1 MDYPGRTVLLAAF
14 VSVLG
19 ACSSS
24 DDGDST
30 GGEVGGDLPLIATD
44 GTLEASIRFTTG
56 GVPHIRGE
64 DFASVAFGAGYVQA
78 KDNVCLIA
86 ESIVKVRGERSLFFG
101 PGENNANILSDF
113 SYKVITAPPGG
124 AQSVELTPASE
135 ALIDGFAAGYNQY
148 LEDTDS
154 GALPPACRDQPWVR
168 EISRED
174 LVAYYTS
181 VAKYASGDLFT
192 TGAIYA
198 AVPPD
203 TSAQATVVVDED
215 SSASL
220 SRWQAIDL
228 KDAVSLRL
236 PKDTGLASNAWGIG
250 AELSETG
257 RGALLANPHFPYTGP
272 RRLYQMHLSVP
283 GHYDVNGA
291 TLTGVPLPLIG
302 FNESLAWSHTV
313 STGTRFTWY
322 ELTLAE
328 GDDRAYVKDG
338 EIVPLTAR
346 TIRISVANGGDT
358 PTQLEREFLFSEYGP
373 MLAADLVT
381 GGALPAWGANGIA
394 YTYRDANDDVSAM
407 IDSWLGMGMSQ
418 NLGDFQQVFEE
429 CGSTLWTNTV
439 YADTDG
445 NAWYVDSSSVPDL
458 SDEALAVVDAKRA
471 GSADYAR
478 LFDNGITLLDGS
490 TSRDDWIEGD
500 CLGRVPHDKK
510 PTLARRDFVQNS
522 NSSHWQSN
530 PAAQLIG
537 FSALYGDE
545 SSPVNERT
553 QLGLRMLQNPDEPGF
568 AATAP
573 AGQDSLFSANELLEV
588 IWNNRGL
595 YAELGLSELRERCT
609 LIGDTSVPNT
619 SDTSRSVDE
628 GCAVLAGWDGLYN
641 IDSVGAHVYRVFL
654 AKLFSSDAVGI
665 EVQFDPADPANTQ
678 YLLPTEGRGTVE
690 DVALQL
696 LAEALDTLD
705 MAGIAYDAAL
715 GSVQTWTPSG
725 GVPPA
730 GLLGG
735 QSAVALADPIPW
747 HGGIGSTEG
756 VFNAIAVVRSPV
768 HEDTIYPRISNPTL
782 PSSEGLS
789 ATSGEGWAIGR
800 GTSWHFGLEF
810 TDDGPLAYGLLSY
823 SQSTDPDSAHF
834 IDQSLDYSSKT
845 RRQLFHTEADIV
857 ANLLPDS
864 ELVLSGSVGSE

>member
-1 MDYPGRTVLLAAF
+1 MNFPSRTVLLAAF
-14 VSVLG
+14 VTALG

-30 GGEVGGDLPLIATD
+30 GEEPGGELPLIATD
-44 GTLEASIRFTTG
+44 GTVEASIRFTTG

-64 DFASVAFGAGYVQA
+64 DFASLAFGAGYVQA
-78 KDNVCLIA
+78 KDNICLIA

-101 PGENNANILSDF
+101 PGEDNANILSDF
-113 SYKVITAPPGG
+113 SYRVIAAPPGN
-124 AQSVELTPASE
+124 AQSVNLTPSSE

-148 LEDTDS
+148 LEDTDA
-154 GALPPACRDQPWVR
+154 GELPPACRDQPWVR
-168 EISRED
+168 EITRDD
-174 LVAYYTS
+174 LVAYYTT

-192 TGAIYA
+192 NGAIFA

-203 TSAQATVVVDED
+203 TSAQPTVVVDED
-215 SSASL
+215 NRASL
-220 SRWQAIDL
+220 SPWQKIDL
-228 KDAVSLRL
+228 DEVVSFRL

-250 AELSETG
+250 AELSESG

-302 FNESLAWSHTV
+302 FNESVAWSHTV
-313 STGTRFTWY
+313 SASARFTWY

-328 GDDRAYVKDG
+328 GDDRAYVKNG
-338 EIVPLTAR
+338 ETVPFTAR
-346 TIRISVANGGDT
+346 TIQIAVANGSDT

-373 MLAADLVT
+373 MLAADLIT
-381 GGALPAWGANGIA
+381 GGALPAWGENGTA

-407 IDSWLGMGMSQ
+407 IDSWLGMGLSQ
-418 NLGDFQQVFEE
+418 NLDDFQQVFKE

-439 YADTDG
+439 YADADG
-445 NAWYVDSSSVPDL
+445 NAMYIDSSSVPHL
-458 SDEALAVVDAKRA
+458 SDEALAVVDAKR
-471 GSADYAR
+471 SASSDYAQ

-500 CLGRVPHDKK
+500 CLGRVPYEKK
-510 PTLARRDFVQNS
+510 PTLVRRDFVQNS

-530 PAAQLIG
+530 PAEQLTG

-545 SSPVNERT
+545 SSRVNERT
-553 QLGLRMLQNPDEPGF
+553 ELSLRMLQNPDEPGF

-573 AGQDSLFSANELLEV
+573 AGQDSLFNAGELLDV

-595 YAELGLSELRERCT
+595 YAEVGLPELRERCT
-609 LIGDTSVPNT
+609 LIGDSPVPNS
-619 SDTSRSVDE
+619 SDTARSVAE
-628 GCAVLAGWDGLYN
+628 GCAVLTGWDGLYN

-654 AKLFSSDAVGI
+654 AKLFSSNTLAID
-665 EVQFDPADPANTQ
+665 VQFDAADPANTQ
-678 YLLPTEGRGTVE
+678 YILATEGRGTAE
-690 DVALQL
+690 DPALQL

-705 MAGIAYDAAL
+705 AAGIAYDAAL
-715 GSVQTWTPSG
+715 GTVQTWTPSG

-735 QSAVALADPIPW
+735 QAAVALADPIPW
-747 HGGIGSTEG
+747 HGGIGGTEG

-768 HEDTIYPRISNPTL
+768 HEDTIFPRNNPPTL
-782 PSSEGLS
+782 PTSEGLS

-823 SQSTDPDSAHF
+823 SQSTDPDSDHF
-834 IDQSLDYSSKT
+834 IDQSLNYSSKT
-845 RRQLFHTEADIV
+845 RRQLLYSEADIV
-857 ANLLPDS
+857 ANVLPDS
-864 ELVLSGSVGSE
+864 ELSLSGSIKSE

>member
-1 MDYPGRTVLLAAF
+1 MNYPSRAILYATLVTVL
-14 VSVLG
+14 S
-19 ACSSS
+19 ACSSN

-30 GGEVGGDLPLIATD
+30 GGVVGGGLPLIATD
-44 GTLEASIRFTTG
+44 GTVEASIRFTTG

-78 KDNVCLIA
+78 SDNVCLIA

-113 SYKVITAPPGG
+113 SYRIITAPPGG

-148 LEDTDS
+148 LRETDS
-154 GALPPACRDQPWVR
+154 GELPPACRDQPWVR
-168 EISRED
+168 EITRED

-181 VAKYASGDLFT
+181 VAKYASGDLFV

-198 AVPPD
+198 AVPPGS
-203 TSAQATVVVDED
+203 SAQATVVVDES

-220 SRWQAIDL
+220 SSWQNINL
-228 KDAVSLRL
+228 KEAVSLRL
-236 PKDTGLASNAWGIG
+236 PKETGLASNAWGIG
-250 AELSETG
+250 AELSEGG
-257 RGALLANPHFPYTGP
+257 RGALLANPHFPYSGP

-302 FNESLAWSHTV
+302 FNESVAWSHTV

-328 GDDRAYVKDG
+328 GDERAYVKDG
-338 EIVPLTAR
+338 ETIPFTAR
-346 TIRISVANGGDT
+346 TIQIAVANGSDT
-358 PTQLEREFLFSEYGP
+358 PTLLEREFLFSEYGP
-373 MLAADLVT
+373 MLAADLIT
-381 GGALPAWGANGIA
+381 NGALPAWGVNGTA

-418 NLGDFQQVFEE
+418 NLDDFQQVFKA

-439 YADTDG
+439 YADADG
-445 NAWYVDSSSVPDL
+445 NAWYIDSSSVPHL
-458 SDEALAVVDAKRA
+458 SDEALAVIDAKRTA
-471 GSADYAR
+471 SADYAQ

-490 TSRDDWIEGD
+490 TSRDDWVEGD
-500 CLGRVPHDKK
+500 CLGRVPYDKK
-510 PTLARRDFVQNS
+510 PALARRDFVQNS

-530 PAAQLIG
+530 PAEQLTG

-545 SSPVNERT
+545 SLPVNERT

-573 AGQDSLFSANELLEV
+573 AGQDSLFGAGELLDV

-595 YAELGLSELRERCT
+595 YAELGLPELRERCV
-609 LIGDTSVPNT
+609 LIADTPVPNSSNT
-619 SDTSRSVDE
+619 ARSVSE

-654 AKLFSSDAVGI
+654 AKLFNSDAVEI
-665 EVQFDPADPANTQ
+665 DVQFDPADPANTQ
-678 YLLPTEGRGTVE
+678 YLLPTEGRGTAE
-690 DVALQL
+690 DIALQL
-696 LAEALDTLD
+696 LADALDTLD
-705 MAGIAYDAAL
+705 AAGIAYDAAL
-715 GSVQTWTPSG
+715 GTVQTWTPSG

-735 QSAVALADPIPW
+735 QAAVALADPIPW
-747 HGGIGSTEG
+747 HGGIGSNEG
-756 VFNAIAVVRSPV
+756 VFNAIGVVRSPV
-768 HEDTIYPRISNPTL
+768 HEDTIYPRINNPTL
-782 PSSEGLS
+782 PASEGLS

-810 TDDGPLAYGLLSY
+810 TDEGPLAYGLLSY
-823 SQSTDPDSAHF
+823 SQSTDPGSAHF
-834 IDQSLDYSSKT
+834 IDQSLDYSMKT
-845 RRQLFHTEADIV
+845 RRQLLYSEADIA
-857 ANLLPDS
+857 ANLLPDT
-864 ELVLSGSVGSE
+864 ELVLSGTVEGE

>member
-1 MDYPGRTVLLAAF
+1 MNCPSRTILLAT
-14 VSVLG
+14 VVTLLS
-19 ACSSS
+19 ACSSD
-24 DDGDST
+24 DDGDTS
-30 GGEVGGDLPLIATD
+30 GGDLGTDLPLIATD
-44 GTLEASIRFTTG
+44 GTVEATIRFTTG
-56 GVPHIRGE
+56 GVPHIQAE

-78 KDNVCLIA
+78 RDNVCLIA
-86 ESIVKVRGERSLFFG
+86 ESVIKVRGERSLFFG

-113 SYKVITAPPGG
+113 SYKVIAAPPGG
-124 AQSVELTPASE
+124 AQGVDLTPASA

-154 GALPPACRDQPWVR
+154 GELPAACRDQPWVR
-168 EISRED
+168 EITRED

-181 VAKYASGDLFT
+181 VAKYASGDLFA
-192 TGAIYA
+192 TGAIFA
-198 AVPPD
+198 AVPPGSS
-203 TSAQATVVVDED
+203 TQATVVDD
-215 SSASL
+215 NGGSASP
-220 SRWQAIDL
+220 SPWQPIDM
-228 KDAVSLRL
+228 DEVVSLRL
-236 PKDTGLASNAWGIG
+236 PNDTGLASNAWGIG

-338 EIVPLTAR
+338 QRMAFTSR
-346 TIRISVANGGDT
+346 TIQVAVANGSDT
-358 PTQLEREFLFSEYGP
+358 PTLLEREFLFSEYGP
-373 MLAADLVT
+373 MLAADLIT
-381 GGALPAWGANGIA
+381 DGALPAWGLNGTA

-418 NLGDFQQVFEE
+418 NLDEFQQVFKA

-439 YADTDG
+439 YADADG
-445 NAWYVDSSSVPDL
+445 NAWYIDSSSVPHL
-458 SDEALAVVDAKRA
+458 SDESLAVIDAKRTA
-471 GSADYAR
+471 SADYAR

-500 CLGRVPHDKK
+500 CLGRVPYEKK
-510 PTLARRDFVQNS
+510 PSLVRRDFVQNS

-530 PAAQLIG
+530 PAEQLTE

-545 SSPVNERT
+545 SLPVNERT

-573 AGQDSLFSANELLEV
+573 AGQDGLFGATELLEV

-595 YAELGLSELRERCT
+595 YAEVGLPELRARCA
-609 LIGDTSVPNT
+609 LIGDTPVP
-619 SDTSRSVDE
+619 SGPDTARSVAE
-628 GCAVLAGWDGLYN
+628 GCAVLASWDGLYN
-641 IDSVGAHVYRVFL
+641 TDSVGAHVYRVFL
-654 AKLFSSDAVGI
+654 AKLFNGDSFVVDI
-665 EVQFDPADPANTQ
+665 QFDPAEPADTQ
-678 YLLPTEGRGTVE
+678 YILPSDGRGTT
-690 DVALQL
+690 DDPALQL

-705 MAGIAYDAAL
+705 TAGIAYEAAL

-725 GVPPA
+725 GVAPA
-730 GLLGG
+730 DLLGG

-782 PSSEGLS
+782 PASEGLS

-810 TDDGPLAYGLLSY
+810 TDEGPLAYGLLSY

-834 IDQSLDYSSKT
+834 IDQSLDYSTKT
-845 RRQLFHTEADIV
+845 PRQLLYLEADIA

-864 ELVLSGSVGSE
+864 ELVLSGTVEPK